1 MALFV
6 LGFLLF
12 IVVFTLAAVHGTRLA
27 GRVMGERVNALHHTI
42 ETILE
47 TERIPEA
54 WLDPRPA
61 NDRRAAQRQL
71 RRALRRLRKTRAYIE
86 RTPSISDVESREYIL
101 SELDRI
107 RDQWRAEEA
116 EPPTGAEAS
125 VPVAQTDAPPAKPI

>member
-1 MALFV
+1 MVLFV

-27 GRVMGERVNALHHTI
+27 GRVMGARVNALHHAI

-47 TERIPEA
+47 TEQIPEA
-54 WLDPRPA
+54 WLDSHPTADHRWT
-61 NDRRAAQRQL
+61 RKQQ
-71 RRALRRLRKTRAYIE
+71 RRALRRLRKVRAYIE

-107 RDQWRAEEA
+107 RDQWRAGELF
-116 EPPTGAEAS
+116 PPPGPGTE
-125 VPVAQTDAPPAKPI
+125 APPIPTDPAPAGRI

>member
-6 LGFLLF
+6 LGFLIF

-27 GRVMGERVNALHHTI
+27 GRVMGARVNALHQEI

-61 NDRRAAQRQL
+61 NDRRQL

-107 RDQWRAEEA
+107 RDQWLAGELF
-116 EPPTGAEAS
+116 PPPGPGTETPP
-125 VPVAQTDAPPAKPI
+125 VPIDPTPAGRI

>member
-6 LGFLLF
+6 LGFLIF

-27 GRVMGERVNALHHTI
+27 GRVMGARVNALHQEI

-61 NDRRAAQRQL
+61 NDRRQL
-71 RRALRRLRKTRAYIE
+71 RRALRRLHKTRAYIE

-107 RDQWRAEEA
+107 RDQWLAGELF
-116 EPPTGAEAS
+116 PPPGPGTETPP
-125 VPVAQTDAPPAKPI
+125 VPIDPTPAGRI

>member
-6 LGFLLF
+6 LGFLIF

-27 GRVMGERVNALHHTI
+27 GRIMGERVNALHHAI

-107 RDQWRAEEA
+107 RDQWLAGELF
-116 EPPTGAEAS
+116 PPPGSGTEAS
-125 VPVAQTDAPPAKPI
+125 PVPTDPAPAGHI

>member
-6 LGFLLF
+6 LGFLIF

-27 GRVMGERVNALHHTI
+27 GRIMGERVNALHHAI

-61 NDRRAAQRQL
+61 NDRQAAQRQL

-107 RDQWRAEEA
+107 RDQWLAGKA
-116 EPPTGAEAS
+116 EPPTGADA
-125 VPVAQTDAPPAKPI
+125 VAPLTQTDASPARPT

>member
-6 LGFLLF
+6 LGFLIF

-27 GRVMGERVNALHHTI
+27 GRVMGARVNALHHAI

-47 TERIPEA
+47 TEQIPEA
-54 WLDPRPA
+54 WLDSRRTG
-61 NDRRAAQRQL
+61 DRRSAQRQQ
-71 RRALRRLRKTRAYIE
+71 RRALRRLHQTRRYIE

-107 RDQWRAEEA
+107 GDQWRAGESGL
-116 EPPTGAEAS
+116 PIDS
-125 VPVAQTDAPPAKPI
+125 PPARTTDPSPVGPV

>member
-6 LGFLLF
+6 LGFLIF

-27 GRVMGERVNALHHTI
+27 GRVMGTRVNALHQEI

-61 NDRRAAQRQL
+61 NDQRQL

-107 RDQWRAEEA
+107 RDQWQVGEWF
-116 EPPTGAEAS
+116 PPPG
-125 VPVAQTDAPPAKPI
+125 PGTDAPPVPTDPTPAGRI

>member
-6 LGFLLF
+6 LGFLIF

-47 TERIPEA
+47 TEQIPEA
-54 WLDPRPA
+54 WLDPGPA

-71 RRALRRLRKTRAYIE
+71 RRALRRLRKARAYIE

-107 RDQWRAEEA
+107 RDQWRAGELF
-116 EPPTGAEAS
+116 PPPGSGTEAS
-125 VPVAQTDAPPAKPI
+125 PVPTDPASAGRI

>member
-6 LGFLLF
+6 LGFLIF

-54 WLDPRPA
+54 WLDPHPA

-107 RDQWRAEEA
+107 RDQWQSGEA
-116 EPPTGAEAS
+116 ESLTGAAAS
-125 VPVAQTDAPPAKPI
+125 APVAQTDTSPAKPT

>member
-6 LGFLLF
+6 LGFLIF

-27 GRVMGERVNALHHTI
+27 GRVMGARVNALHHAI

-47 TERIPEA
+47 TEQIPEA

-61 NDRRAAQRQL
+61 ADHRWTQKQQ
-71 RRALRRLRKTRAYIE
+71 RRALRRLRKVRAYIE

-107 RDQWRAEEA
+107 RDQWRAGELFPRPGPDTE
-116 EPPTGAEAS
+116 
-125 VPVAQTDAPPAKPI
+125 APPIPTDPAPAGRI

>member
-27 GRVMGERVNALHHTI
+27 GRIMGERVNALHHAI

-47 TERIPEA
+47 TERIPES
-54 WLDPRPA
+54 WLEPRPA
-61 NDRRAAQRQL
+61 DDRRSMQRQQ
-71 RRALRRLRKTRAYIE
+71 RRALRRLHQTRKYIE

-101 SELDRI
+101 LELDRI
-107 RDQWRAEEA
+107 RDQWLAGELF
-116 EPPTGAEAS
+116 PPPGSSTETS
-125 VPVAQTDAPPAKPI
+125 PVPTDPAPAGRI

>member
-6 LGFLLF
+6 LGFLIF
-12 IVVFTLAAVHGTRLA
+12 IIVFTLAAVHGTRLA
-27 GRVMGERVNALHHTI
+27 GRVMGARVNALHQEI

-54 WLDPRPA
+54 WLDPRPVD
-61 NDRRAAQRQL
+61 DRRWARRQQ
-71 RRALRRLRKTRAYIE
+71 RRALRRLRKVRAYIE

-107 RDQWRAEEA
+107 RDLWQTGEPF
-116 EPPTGAEAS
+116 PPTDPGTEAPL
-125 VPVAQTDAPPAKPI
+125 VPTDPAPARRI

>member
-27 GRVMGERVNALHHTI
+27 GRIMGERVNALHHAI

-54 WLDPRPA
+54 WLEPRPA
-61 NDRRAAQRQL
+61 DDRRSMQRQQ
-71 RRALRRLRKTRAYIE
+71 RRALRRLHQARKYIE

-107 RDQWRAEEA
+107 RDQWLAGELF
-116 EPPTGAEAS
+116 PPPSSGTEAS
-125 VPVAQTDAPPAKPI
+125 PVPTDPAPAGHI

>member
-6 LGFLLF
+6 LGFLIF

-27 GRVMGERVNALHHTI
+27 GRVMGARVNALHQEI

-61 NDRRAAQRQL
+61 NDQRQL

-107 RDQWRAEEA
+107 RDQWQVGEWF
-116 EPPTGAEAS
+116 PPPG
-125 VPVAQTDAPPAKPI
+125 PGTDALPVPTDPTPAGRI

>member
-6 LGFLLF
+6 LGFLIF

-27 GRVMGERVNALHHTI
+27 GRVMGARVNALHQEI

-61 NDRRAAQRQL
+61 NDQRQL

-107 RDQWRAEEA
+107 RDQWLAGELF
-116 EPPTGAEAS
+116 PPPGPGTETPPVPIDPTPAS
-125 VPVAQTDAPPAKPI
+125 RI